1 MIDSMTTA
9 TRHTDR
15 PRWVLALLAAL
26 LAVLATVLGAAT
38 ASAAPLPNLET
49 RVGAFTAA
57 PAALV
62 GSSGCISAGQRLG
75 NSPARAGVVVAT
87 GVAAE
92 TGAGASASVGDLLM
106 PGGSAIG
113 KAGTSANIREIT
125 GGLPEAQT
133 MFNQLSQG
141 GRVVA
146 QTPSLTRVQ
155 LPDGGFVQFRT
166 IMSRSPNTAATIDI
180 NISGIDITKL
190 KFNP

>member
-1 MIDSMTTA
+1 MTTQA
-9 TRHTDR
+9 RHA
-15 PRWVLALLAAL
+15 RWFLAFLVTLFAAVVGL
-26 LAVLATVLGAAT
+26 F
-38 ASAAPLPNLET
+38 SAAPAS
-49 RVGAFTAA
+49 GA
-57 PAALV
+57 PAAYTYDPPAYTYDAPV
-62 GSSGCISAGQRLG
+62 RLLTSHASDG
-75 NSPARAGVVVAT
+75 PARASPAGPGVASWVSHTSVGRF

-155 LPDGGFVQFRT
+155 LPDGGFVQLRT
-166 IMSRSPNTAATIDI
+166 IMSRSPNTAATIDV